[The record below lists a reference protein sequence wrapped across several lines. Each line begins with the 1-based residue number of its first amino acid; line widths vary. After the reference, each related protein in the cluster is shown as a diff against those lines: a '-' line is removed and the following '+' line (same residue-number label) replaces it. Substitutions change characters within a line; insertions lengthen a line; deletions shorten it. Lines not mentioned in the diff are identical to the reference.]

1 VISGRFSNSHEYEM
15 RAPMQNMPTAPMPC
29 ALCDVEETREVSSD
43 SVPLVVNIFHLVRC
57 VGCGLVR
64 VDPAPTEEAL
74 ARYYDAYAEYMTS
87 GGRTVMSEDEALA
100 RADADIAD
108 LERWHSPGTLL
119 DIGCGGGHV
128 MRAAAGRGWDAFG
141 TEAGELA
148 VKALRSAFGAGR
160 VGTDDEPPTAGPP
173 AYDAVVLR
181 HVLEHLRDP
190 AAALGRAL
198 EMVTPGGVLVCEVP
212 DINALRIRFR
222 GHPLMGQLHLW
233 HFGATT
239 LTAFLARRGF
249 TVNELCF
256 RDHRAAVGSAARG
269 LARRIRFGAENVVW
283 RLARLDI
290 GTNLRAF
297 ARPAG

>member
-119 DIGCGGGHV
+119 DIG
-128 MRAAAGRGWDAFG
+128 
-141 TEAGELA
+141 
-148 VKALRSAFGAGR
+148 FGAGR
-160 VGTDDEPPTAGPP
+160 VGTNDEPPTAGPP